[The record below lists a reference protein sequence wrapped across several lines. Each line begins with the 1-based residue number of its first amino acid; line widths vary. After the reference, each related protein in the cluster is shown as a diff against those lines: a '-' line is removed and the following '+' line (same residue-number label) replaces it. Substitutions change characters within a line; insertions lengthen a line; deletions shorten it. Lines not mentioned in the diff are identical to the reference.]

1 MTDSVLPG
9 TGQAGMATERPPP
22 DAAAPREELSPGEI
36 SPGELSPSDNAPG
49 GIDASDSQSS
59 GNSPTPVDR
68 RQMLRDWVQ
77 RVGLVRKAA
86 YALTLLAI
94 ASGVGSYTTFAN
106 AGPAG
111 PDPQVVLGLLYLN
124 LSLLLVLV
132 ALVAHRLVNLWS
144 QRRQGLAGS
153 QLHGRLVMLFS
164 VVAVTPTIVVAVFS
178 VLLFDFGIRSWF
190 SERIGT
196 AVRGSQAVAE
206 AYLEEHRRNIL
217 GDALAMASDLNRDSA
232 ILLSR
237 PQRLGQVLRA
247 QAAIRNLS
255 EVVVFE
261 GAGKVLAR
269 AGLSLTFDFEP
280 FPEDAFRRARAG
292 EVATLTSDVDRIRAI
307 VRLEGFVDAYLYLGR
322 YVEPEILA
330 YIDRTKQAVA
340 QYRELEGRRIDIQ
353 ITFALIFAVVSLL
366 LLFAAIWVGLNLA
379 TRLAGPVSDLIGA
392 AEKVS
397 AGDLSARVGEGELS
411 ELGTLSRAFNR
422 MTRQL
427 AAQRNDLI
435 DAHRQE
441 DTRRRFTEAVLG
453 GVSAGVIGL
462 DASGRINLPNRSAA
476 HLLDIA
482 LADLADCRLEDI
494 VPELSALLDQ
504 ARKRPSR
511 RAEGQVELSRG
522 DRRITLLC
530 RISAEMSD
538 GEITGFVVTF
548 DDISELQSAQR
559 KAAWSDV
566 ARRIAHE
573 IKNPLTPIQLSAER
587 LKRKYLGQITKD
599 ADTFEALTETIV
611 RQVEDIGR
619 MVDAFSEFA
628 RMPAA
633 VFQEANLATL
643 LREQTALQDTAH
655 PEIHFELTLP
665 DRDIPLLCDARQVR
679 QALTNLLQNAADSI
693 ESRAQQDDPAPGAIE
708 ISVTADQHHALI
720 MICDNGRGLPVVDRH
735 RLTEPY
741 VTTRDKGTGLG
752 LAIVRKIMEDHDGE
766 IRILDRDGGGAMA
779 ILEFPMITE
788 RITAETDREAG
799 TTVDIAND
807 PSQGKAGTHGE

>member
-1 MTDSVLPG
+1 MTDSALPG
-9 TGQAGMATERPPP
+9 TGKEEPIASPETVDPGAVAAVGEPSTEGST
-22 DAAAPREELSPGEI
+22 LS
-36 SPGELSPSDNAPG
+36 
-49 GIDASDSQSS
+49 
-59 GNSPTPVDR
+59 DR
-68 RQMLRDWVQ
+68 WIGLRDWAR
-77 RVGLVRKAA
+77 RVAFLRKAA

-111 PDPQVVLGLLYLN
+111 PDPEVVLGLLYLN
-124 LSLLLVLV
+124 LAFLLGLG
-132 ALVAHRLVNLWS
+132 ALVAHRLVNLWVE
-144 QRRQGLAGS
+144 RRQGLAGS
-153 QLHGRLVMLFS
+153 RLHGRLVLLFS
-164 VVAVTPTIVVAVFS
+164 VVAVTPTIVVVVFS

-217 GDALAMASDLNRDSA
+217 GDALAMANDLNRDAA

-237 PQRLGQVLRA
+237 PQRLGQILRA

-261 GAGKVLAR
+261 ESGKVLAR
-269 AGLSLTFDFEP
+269 TGLSLTFDFEP

-340 QYRELEGRRIDIQ
+340 QYGELEGRRFDIQ

-379 TRLAGPVSDLIGA
+379 TRLARPVSDLIGA

-397 AGDLSARVGEGELS
+397 AGDLTARVVESGDVGEL
-411 ELGTLSRAFNR
+411 ETLSRAFNR

-427 AAQRNDLI
+427 SAQRDDLI

-462 DASGRINLPNRSAA
+462 DEAGRINLPNRSAA
-476 HLLDIA
+476 GLLDVP
-482 LADLADCRLEDI
+482 LSELSDCQLED
-494 VPELSALLDQ
+494 VLPEMAELLSS
-504 ARKRPSR
+504 ARRRPSR
-511 RAEGQVELSRG
+511 RAEGQIELSRG
-522 DRRITLLC
+522 DRRITLLA
-530 RISAEMSD
+530 RVSAQLVEGVLS
-538 GEITGFVVTF
+538 GFVVTF

-559 KAAWSDV
+559 KAAWADV

-587 LKRKYLGQITKD
+587 IKRKYMRQIEED
-599 ADTFEALTETIV
+599 PETFEALTETIV

-619 MVDAFSEFA
+619 MVDEFSEFA
-628 RMPAA
+628 RMPDA
-633 VFQEANLATL
+633 VLEPTNLSAV

-655 PEIHFELTLP
+655 PEIVYALDLP
-665 DRDIPLLCDARQVR
+665 KGDISLVCDARQIR
-679 QALTNLLQNAADSI
+679 QAITNLLQNAADSI
-693 ESRAQQDDPAPGAIE
+693 EARDAEGLLEKGRIE
-708 ISVTADQHHALI
+708 IDVAMEPHLTSVAI
-720 MICDNGRGLPVVDRH
+720 SDNGRGLPSQDRH

-741 VTTRDKGTGLG
+741 VTTREKGTGLG
-752 LAIVRKIMEDHDGE
+752 LAIVHKIMEDHDGE
-766 IRILDRDGGGAMA
+766 IRILDKEGGGAVATLRFA
-779 ILEFPMITE
+779 ISPE
-788 RITAETDREAG
+788 RIEGEIGQMTTADDGRESA
-799 TTVDIAND
+799 D
-807 PSQGKAGTHGE
+807 GE

>member
-1 MTDSVLPG
+1 MTDSVLAR
-9 TGQAGMATERPPP
+9 TGQGAGTTEVEAATADE
-22 DAAAPREELSPGEI
+22 AEV
-36 SPGELSPSDNAPG
+36 
-49 GIDASDSQSS
+49 QSS
-59 GNSPTPVDR
+59 GASNSLGDGWSV
-68 RQMLRDWVQ
+68 LRSWAR
-77 RVGLVRKAA
+77 RVGLLRRAA

-94 ASGVGSYTTFAN
+94 ASGIGSYMTFAN

-111 PDPQVVLGLLYLN
+111 PEPDVVLGLMYLN
-124 LSLLLVLV
+124 LSLLLALG
-132 ALVAHRLVNLWS
+132 ALVAHRLVNIWMEH
-144 QRRQGLAGS
+144 RQGLAGS
-153 QLHGRLVMLFS
+153 QLHRRLVLLFS

-261 GAGKVLAR
+261 GSGKVLAR
-269 AGLSLTFDFEP
+269 TGLSLTFDFEP

-292 EVATLTSDVDRIRAI
+292 EVATLTSDIDRIRAI
-307 VRLEGFVDAYLYLGR
+307 VRLEGYVDAYLYLGR

-340 QYRELEGRRIDIQ
+340 QYGELEGRRIDIQ

-379 TRLAGPVSDLIGA
+379 TRLARPVSELIGA

-397 AGDLSARVGEGELS
+397 AGDLTARVGEGEIS
-411 ELGTLSRAFNR
+411 ELGTLSQAFNR

-427 AAQRNDLI
+427 SAQRDDLI

-441 DTRRRFTEAVLG
+441 DARRRFTEAVLG

-462 DASGRINLPNRSAA
+462 DADGRINLPNRSAA
-476 HLLDIA
+476 RLLDMA
-482 LADLADCRLEDI
+482 LSDLADCQLED
-494 VPELSALLDQ
+494 VLPEMSQLLASA
-504 ARKRPSR
+504 RRRPSR
-511 RAEGQVELSRG
+511 RAEAQIELSRG
-522 DRRITLLC
+522 DRRITLLS

-538 GEITGFVVTF
+538 GEINGFVVTF
-548 DDISELQSAQR
+548 DDVSELQSAQR
-559 KAAWSDV
+559 KAAWADV

-587 LKRKYLGQITKD
+587 IKRKYLSQIDKD
-599 ADTFEALTETIV
+599 AETFEALTETII

-619 MVDAFSEFA
+619 MVDEFSGFA
-628 RMPAA
+628 RMPEA
-633 VFQEANLATL
+633 VLQETNLAML
-643 LREQTALQDTAH
+643 LREQTALQDAAH
-655 PEIHFELTLP
+655 PNINYDLRLPVDEIFLH
-665 DRDIPLLCDARQVR
+665 CDARQVR
-679 QALTNLLQNAADSI
+679 QAVTNLLQNAADSI
-693 ESRAQQDDPAPGAIE
+693 NGRDAGGALEPGAIAIDVKADNQHVTIA
-708 ISVTADQHHALI
+708 IS
-720 MICDNGRGLPVVDRH
+720 DNGRGLPTEDRH

-741 VTTRDKGTGLG
+741 VTTREKGTGLG
-752 LAIVRKIMEDHDGE
+752 LAIVRKIMEDHEGE
-766 IRILDRDGGGAMA
+766 IQILDSEGGGAVA
-779 ILEFPMITE
+779 ILEFPT
-788 RITAETDREAG
+788 TADRVPGEPATMNGSSENEAS
-799 TTVDIAND
+799 A
-807 PSQGKAGTHGE
+807 HGE

>member
-1 MTDSVLPG
+1 MSDSAPPG
-9 TGQAGMATERPPP
+9 TGRNRMHSEGPSSDGAVL
-22 DAAAPREELSPGEI
+22 REGLSSYVKTIGDK
-36 SPGELSPSDNAPG
+36 STG
-49 GIDASDSQSS
+49 GIDVLDRQTSKIP
-59 GNSPTPVDR
+59 PTPVGWG
-68 RQMLRDWVQ
+68 QLLRAWVQ
-77 RVGLVRKAA
+77 QVGLVRKAA

-94 ASGVGSYTTFAN
+94 ASGITSYTVFAN

-111 PDPQVVLGLLYLN
+111 PEPQVVLGLLYLN
-124 LSLLLVLV
+124 LSLLLILV
-132 ALVAHRLVNLWS
+132 ALVAQRLVNLWS

-164 VVAVTPTIVVAVFS
+164 VVAVIPTIVVAVFS

-196 AVRGSQAVAE
+196 AVQGSQAVAE

-217 GDALAMASDLNRDSA
+217 GDALAMASDLNRDSGV
-232 ILLSR
+232 LLSQ

-261 GAGKVLAR
+261 GSGKVLAR

-280 FPEDAFRRARAG
+280 FPEEAFRRARAG

-307 VRLEGFVDAYLYLGR
+307 VRLQGFVDAYLYLGR

-330 YIDRTKQAVA
+330 YIDRTKKAVA
-340 QYRELEGRRIDIQ
+340 GYRELEGRRMDIQ
-353 ITFALIFAVVSLL
+353 ITFALIFGVVSLL

-379 TRLAGPVSDLIGA
+379 TRLAGPVTDLIGA

-411 ELGTLSRAFNR
+411 ELGTLCRAFNR
-422 MTRQL
+422 MTQQL

-462 DASGRINLPNRSAA
+462 DAGGRINLPNRSAA
-476 HLLDIA
+476 QLLDIP
-482 LADLADCRLEDI
+482 LADLATCPLEKA
-494 VPELSALLDQ
+494 VPELRDLLEQ
-504 ARKRPSR
+504 ARKRPFR
-511 RAEGQVELSRG
+511 RAEGQVELSRSG
-522 DRRITLLC
+522 RRITLLS

-599 ADTFEALTETIV
+599 ADIFESLTETIV

-619 MVDAFSEFA
+619 MVDEFSEFA

-633 VFQEANLATL
+633 VFQETDLATL
-643 LREQTALQDTAH
+643 LREQTALQDTGH
-655 PEIHFELTLP
+655 PGIRFELTLP
-665 DRDIPLLCDARQVR
+665 DRDIRLLCDAGQVR

-693 ESRAQQDDPAPGAIE
+693 EAREQQNDLAPGAIE
-708 ISVTADQHHALI
+708 ISVTADQHYASI
-720 MICDNGRGLPVVDRH
+720 MIFDNGRGLPAVDRH

-741 VTTRDKGTGLG
+741 VTTREKGAGLG

-766 IRILDRDGGGAMA
+766 IRIIERDGGGAIA

-788 RITAETDREAG
+788 RIAAEGNVEADTPNVVTNG
-799 TTVDIAND
+799 LRH
-807 PSQGKAGTHGE
+807 GKASAHGE

>member
-9 TGQAGMATERPPP
+9 TGQEPPITKVGA
-22 DAAAPREELSPGEI
+22 DARVVDAVI
-36 SPGELSPSDNAPG
+36 VPG
-49 GIDASDSQSS
+49 GDPAGQGSMF
-59 GNSPTPVDR
+59 GDR
-68 RQMLRDWVQ
+68 WISMRDWAR
-77 RVGLVRKAA
+77 RVGFLRKAA

-111 PDPQVVLGLLYLN
+111 PDPEVVLGLLYLN
-124 LSLLLVLV
+124 LSLLLALG
-132 ALVAHRLVNLWS
+132 ALVAHRLVNLWVE
-144 QRRQGLAGS
+144 RRQGLAGS
-153 QLHGRLVMLFS
+153 RLHGRLVLLFS
-164 VVAVTPTIVVAVFS
+164 VVAVTPTIVVVVFS
-178 VLLFDFGIRSWF
+178 VLMFDFGIRSWF

-217 GDALAMASDLNRDSA
+217 GDALAMAKDLNRDAA

-237 PQRLGQVLRA
+237 PQRLGQILRA

-261 GAGKVLAR
+261 ESGKVLAR
-269 AGLSLTFDFEP
+269 TGLSLTFDFEP

-307 VRLEGFVDAYLYLGR
+307 VRLENFVDAYLYLGR

-340 QYRELEGRRIDIQ
+340 QYGELEGRRFDIQ

-379 TRLAGPVSDLIGA
+379 TRLARPVSELIGA

-397 AGDLSARVGEGELS
+397 AGDLTARVGEGDVS

-422 MTRQL
+422 MTIQL
-427 AAQRNDLI
+427 SAQRDDLI

-462 DASGRINLPNRSAA
+462 DADGHINLPNRSAA
-476 HLLDIA
+476 QLLDVA
-482 LADLADCRLEDI
+482 LSELENCQLGDVLPEMADLLA
-494 VPELSALLDQ
+494 LS
-504 ARKRPSR
+504 RRRPSG
-511 RAEGQVELSRG
+511 RAEGQIELSRG
-522 DRRITLLC
+522 DRRITLLA
-530 RISAEMSD
+530 RVSAQRSD
-538 GEITGFVVTF
+538 GALSGFVVTF

-559 KAAWSDV
+559 KAAWADV

-587 LKRKYLGQITKD
+587 LRRKYTRQITED

-619 MVDAFSEFA
+619 MVDEFSEFA
-628 RMPAA
+628 RMPDA
-633 VFQEANLATL
+633 VLESASLSAL

-655 PEIHFELTLP
+655 PEIDYDLALP
-665 DRDIPLLCDARQVR
+665 VEDLWIVCDARQIR
-679 QALTNLLQNAADSI
+679 QAVTNLLQNAADSI
-693 ESRAQQDDPAPGAIE
+693 DARDTDDSANHGRIE
-708 ISVTADQHHALI
+708 IRLDAEPHGVAVSI
-720 MICDNGRGLPVVDRH
+720 SDNGRGLPERDRH

-741 VTTRDKGTGLG
+741 VTTREKGTGLG
-752 LAIVRKIMEDHDGE
+752 LAIVRKIMEDHEGE
-766 IRILDRDGGGAMA
+766 IRILDREGGGAVA
-779 ILEFPMITE
+779 ILNFPNP
-788 RITAETDREAG
+788 ADRTLGEAG
-799 TTVDIAND
+799 PIMNVVDARASAD
-807 PSQGKAGTHGE
+807 GE

>member
-9 TGQAGMATERPPP
+9 AGRETPRAELGPEDSQVDATIADPP
-22 DAAAPREELSPGEI
+22 G
-36 SPGELSPSDNAPG
+36 SPSTFGDWWIG
-49 GIDASDSQSS
+49 
-59 GNSPTPVDR
+59 V
-68 RQMLRDWVQ
+68 RDWAR
-77 RVGLVRKAA
+77 RVGFLRKAA

-94 ASGVGSYTTFAN
+94 ASGVGTYTTFAN

-111 PDPQVVLGLLYLN
+111 PDPEVVLGLLYLN
-124 LSLLLVLV
+124 LSLLLGLG
-132 ALVAHRLVNLWS
+132 ALVAHRLVNLWVE
-144 QRRQGLAGS
+144 RRQGLAGS
-153 QLHGRLVMLFS
+153 RLHGRLVLLFS
-164 VVAVTPTIVVAVFS
+164 VVAVTPTIVVVVFS

-196 AVRGSQAVAE
+196 AVRGSQAVAV

-217 GDALAMASDLNRDSA
+217 GDALAMAKDLNRDASR
-232 ILLSR
+232 LMSR
-237 PQRLGQVLRA
+237 PQRLGQILRA

-261 GAGKVLAR
+261 ESGKVLAR
-269 AGLSLTFDFEP
+269 TGLSLTFDFEP

-340 QYRELEGRRIDIQ
+340 QYGELEGRRFDIQ

-379 TRLAGPVSDLIGA
+379 TRLARPVSELIGA

-397 AGDLSARVGEGELS
+397 AGDLTARVGEGEVN
-411 ELGTLSRAFNR
+411 ELGSLSRAFNR

-427 AAQRNDLI
+427 SAQRDDLI

-462 DASGRINLPNRSAA
+462 DANGRINLPNQSAA
-476 HLLDIA
+476 QLLDVVLSDLSDSLLQDVLPEMSDLLA
-482 LADLADCRLEDI
+482 LSR
-494 VPELSALLDQ
+494 
-504 ARKRPSR
+504 RRPTR
-511 RAEGQVELSRG
+511 RAEGQIELSRG
-522 DRRITLLC
+522 DRRITLLA
-530 RISAEMSD
+530 RVSAQLDD
-538 GEITGFVVTF
+538 GELSGFVVTF

-559 KAAWSDV
+559 KAAWADV

-587 LKRKYLGQITKD
+587 LKRKYLRQIGQD

-619 MVDAFSEFA
+619 MVDEFSEFA
-628 RMPAA
+628 RMPDAILA
-633 VFQEANLATL
+633 PSNLSSL
-643 LREQTALQDTAH
+643 LREQSALQDTAH
-655 PEIHFELTLP
+655 PEIDYALELQ
-665 DRDIPLLCDARQVR
+665 DEDISLVCDARQVR
-679 QALTNLLQNAADSI
+679 QAITNLLQNAADSI
-693 ESRAQQDDPAPGAIE
+693 EARDPDGLAGGGIIE
-708 ISVTADQHHALI
+708 IAVLSEPHQTSI
-720 MICDNGRGLPVVDRH
+720 RISDNGRGLPAQDRH

-741 VTTRDKGTGLG
+741 VTTREKGTGLG
-752 LAIVRKIMEDHDGE
+752 LAIVHKIMEDHEGE
-766 IRILDRDGGGAMA
+766 IRILDRDGGGAIA
-779 ILEFPMITE
+779 ILDFPVLSDRIGGETTQMIS
-788 RITAETDREAG
+788 ANGGEAS
-799 TTVDIAND
+799 V
-807 PSQGKAGTHGE
+807 HGE

>member
-9 TGQAGMATERPPP
+9 AGQKEAIDTLDVVVGDDDAGLDP
-22 DAAAPREELSPGEI
+22 LSGQT
-36 SPGELSPSDNAPG
+36 STFG
-49 GIDASDSQSS
+49 
-59 GNSPTPVDR
+59 DR
-68 RQMLRDWVQ
+68 WTALRDWAR
-77 RVGLVRKAA
+77 RVGFLRKAA
-86 YALTLLAI
+86 YALTFLAI
-94 ASGVGSYTTFAN
+94 ASGVGSYMTFAN

-111 PDPQVVLGLLYLN
+111 PDPEVVLGLLYLN
-124 LSLLLVLV
+124 LSLLLALG
-132 ALVAHRLVNLWS
+132 ALVAHRLVNLWVE
-144 QRRQGLAGS
+144 RRQGLAGS
-153 QLHGRLVMLFS
+153 RLHGRLVLLFS
-164 VVAVTPTIVVAVFS
+164 VVAVTPTIVVVVFS

-196 AVRGSQAVAE
+196 AVRGSQAVAV

-217 GDALAMASDLNRDSA
+217 GDALAMANDLNRDAA

-237 PQRLGQVLRA
+237 PKRLGQILRA

-261 GAGKVLAR
+261 ESGKILAR
-269 AGLSLTFDFEP
+269 TGLSLTFDFEP
-280 FPEDAFRRARAG
+280 FPEDAFHRARAG

-307 VRLEGFVDAYLYLGR
+307 VRLDGFVDAYLYLGR

-340 QYRELEGRRIDIQ
+340 QYGELEGRRFDIQ

-379 TRLAGPVSDLIGA
+379 TRLARPVSELIGA

-397 AGDLSARVGEGELS
+397 AGDLTARVGEGEVN

-427 AAQRNDLI
+427 SAQRDDLI

-462 DASGRINLPNRSAA
+462 DANGRINLPNQSAA
-476 HLLDIA
+476 QLLDIA
-482 LADLADCRLEDI
+482 LSDLDDCQLEEVLPEMADLLAQSR
-494 VPELSALLDQ
+494 
-504 ARKRPSR
+504 RRPSR
-511 RAEGQVELSRG
+511 RAEGQIELSRG
-522 DRRITLLC
+522 DRRITLLA
-530 RISAEMSD
+530 RVSAQGVN
-538 GEITGFVVTF
+538 GELSGFVVTF

-559 KAAWSDV
+559 KAAWADV

-587 LKRKYLGQITKD
+587 LKRKYSRQINED
-599 ADTFEALTETIV
+599 ADIFEALTETIV

-619 MVDAFSEFA
+619 MVDEFSEFA
-628 RMPAA
+628 RMPDA
-633 VFQEANLATL
+633 VLESANISAL

-655 PEIHFELTLP
+655 QEIDYDLELTNDDVSL
-665 DRDIPLLCDARQVR
+665 ICDARQVR
-679 QALTNLLQNAADSI
+679 QAITNLLQNAADSI
-693 ESRAQQDDPAPGAIE
+693 GLREDDAPLERGRIE
-708 ISVTADQHHALI
+708 IRLSMASHLASVTI
-720 MICDNGRGLPVVDRH
+720 SDNGRGLPTADRH

-741 VTTRDKGTGLG
+741 VTTREKGTGLG

-766 IRILDRDGGGAMA
+766 IRILDRKGGGATA
-779 ILEFPMITE
+779 ILDFPIS
-788 RITAETDREAG
+788 TDRIVEEAG
-799 TTVDIAND
+799 QMT
-807 PSQGKAGTHGE
+807 SAGDGEADADGE

>member
-1 MTDSVLPG
+1 MTDSVLPR
-9 TGQAGMATERPPP
+9 TGQEEPAAELGAVDHAAEVPIAEPP
-22 DAAAPREELSPGEI
+22 GQ
-36 SPGELSPSDNAPG
+36 PSLFG
-49 GIDASDSQSS
+49 
-59 GNSPTPVDR
+59 DR
-68 RQMLRDWVQ
+68 WIALRDWAR
-77 RVGLVRKAA
+77 RVGFLRKAA
-86 YALTLLAI
+86 YALTLSAI

-111 PDPQVVLGLLYLN
+111 PDPEVVLGLLYLN
-124 LSLLLVLV
+124 LSLLLALG
-132 ALVAHRLVNLWS
+132 ALVAHRLVNLWVE
-144 QRRQGLAGS
+144 RRQGLAGS
-153 QLHGRLVMLFS
+153 RLHGRLVLLFS
-164 VVAVTPTIVVAVFS
+164 VVAVTPTIVVVVFS

-217 GDALAMASDLNRDSA
+217 GDALAMAKDLNRDA
-232 ILLSR
+232 AMLLSR
-237 PQRLGQVLRA
+237 PQRLGQILRA

-261 GAGKVLAR
+261 ESGKVLAR
-269 AGLSLTFDFEP
+269 TGLSLTFDFEP

-307 VRLEGFVDAYLYLGR
+307 VRLEGYVDAYLYLGR

-340 QYRELEGRRIDIQ
+340 QYGELEGRRFDIQ

-379 TRLAGPVSDLIGA
+379 TRLARPVSDLIGA

-397 AGDLSARVGEGELS
+397 AGDLTARVGEGEIS

-427 AAQRNDLI
+427 SAQRDDLI
-435 DAHRQE
+435 AAHSQE

-462 DASGRINLPNRSAA
+462 DATGHINLPNRSAA
-476 HLLDIA
+476 QLLDVA
-482 LADLADCRLEDI
+482 LSDLADRQLED
-494 VPELSALLDQ
+494 VLPEMADLLALS
-504 ARKRPSR
+504 RRRPSR
-511 RAEGQVELSRG
+511 RAEGQIELSRG
-522 DRRITLLC
+522 DRRITLLA
-530 RISAEMSD
+530 RVSAQRAD
-538 GEITGFVVTF
+538 GVVSGFVVTF

-559 KAAWSDV
+559 KAAWADV

-587 LKRKYLGQITKD
+587 LKRKYLRQID
-599 ADTFEALTETIV
+599 QDPDTFEALTETIV

-619 MVDAFSEFA
+619 MVDEFSEFA
-628 RMPAA
+628 RMPDAIL
-633 VFQEANLATL
+633 EPANLSAL
-643 LREQTALQDTAH
+643 LREQIALQDTAH
-655 PEIHFELTLP
+655 PEIQYDLESPSENVWLN
-665 DRDIPLLCDARQVR
+665 CDARQLR
-679 QALTNLLQNAADSI
+679 QAVTNLLQNGADSI
-693 ESRAQQDDPAPGAIE
+693 DARDTEDSKEPGRIE
-708 ISVTADQHHALI
+708 IRLFVEPHRTSVVI
-720 MICDNGRGLPVVDRH
+720 SDNGRGLPTQDRH

-741 VTTRDKGTGLG
+741 VTTREKGTGLG

-766 IRILDRDGGGAMA
+766 IRILDRDGGGATA
-779 ILEFPMITE
+779 ILDFPISMD
-788 RITAETDREAG
+788 RIVGEAG
-799 TTVDIAND
+799 RMMSVGDAE
-807 PSQGKAGTHGE
+807 AGAHGE

>member
-1 MTDSVLPG
+1 MTIVAHAPDKENGLPPVKQTGEDMTDTVPPG
-9 TGQAGMATERPPP
+9 TRQ
-22 DAAAPREELSPGEI
+22 AAAPERPLSR
-36 SPGELSPSDNAPG
+36 PSDN
-49 GIDASDSQSS
+49 QSS
-59 GNSPTPVDR
+59 GIPPAPVGR
-68 RQMLRDWVQ
+68 RQMLRGWVQ
-77 RVGLVRKAA
+77 RVGLLRKAA

-94 ASGVGSYTTFAN
+94 ASGIGSYTTFAN

-124 LSLLLVLV
+124 LSLLMVLV

-153 QLHGRLVMLFS
+153 RLHGRLVMLFS

-217 GDALAMASDLNRDSA
+217 GDALAMARDLNRNSA
-232 ILLSR
+232 ILLSQ
-237 PQRLGQVLRA
+237 PQRLAQVLRA

-269 AGLSLTFDFEP
+269 AGLTLTFDFEP
-280 FPEDAFRRARAG
+280 FPEDAFRRARVG

-322 YVEPEILA
+322 YVEPEILT

-353 ITFALIFAVVSLL
+353 ITFALIFGLVSLL
-366 LLFAAIWVGLNLA
+366 LLFAAIWVGLHLA
-379 TRLAGPVSDLIGA
+379 TRLAGPISDLIGA

-397 AGDLSARVGEGELS
+397 AGDLSARVVEGELS
-411 ELGTLSRAFNR
+411 GLGTLCRAFNR

-427 AAQRNDLI
+427 VAQRNDLI

-453 GVSAGVIGL
+453 GVSAGVIGV
-462 DASGRINLPNRSAA
+462 DAEGRINLPNRSAA
-476 HLLDIA
+476 QLLDMA
-482 LADLADCRLEDI
+482 LSDLADCRLEEA

-511 RAEGQVELSRG
+511 RAEGQVELSRS
-522 DRRITLLC
+522 DRKIALLC

-599 ADTFEALTETIV
+599 TDTFEALTDTII

-633 VFQEANLATL
+633 VFQEINLATL

-655 PEIHFELTLP
+655 PGIHFKLTLP

-693 ESRAQQDDPAPGAIE
+693 GSREQQDNPAPGAIE
-708 ISVTADQHHALI
+708 ISVTMDQNHALI

-741 VTTRDKGTGLG
+741 VTTREKGTGLG
-752 LAIVRKIMEDHDGE
+752 LAIVRKIMEDHNGE
-766 IRILDRDGGGAMA
+766 IRILDRNGGGAIA
-779 ILEFPMITE
+779 ILEFPVITE
-788 RITAETDREAG
+788 WITAEAD

-807 PSQGKAGTHGE
+807 FSQRKASKHGE

>member
-1 MTDSVLPG
+1 MSGSVLPG
-9 TGQAGMATERPPP
+9 TGQAGMVSEGLSS
-22 DAAAPREELSPGEI
+22 DAGVLREHLSSDKKFIGDIPSGEV
-36 SPGELSPSDNAPG
+36 
-49 GIDASDSQSS
+49 DASDSELLEIP
-59 GNSPTPVDR
+59 PTTVNR
-68 RQMLRDWVQ
+68 WRMLRDWGQ
-77 RVGLVRKAA
+77 RVGLLRKAA
-86 YALTLLAI
+86 YVLTFLAI
-94 ASGVGSYTTFAN
+94 VSGIGSYITFAN

-111 PDPQVVLGLLYLN
+111 PDAQVVLGLLYLN
-124 LSLLLVLV
+124 LSLLLAL
-132 ALVAHRLVNLWS
+132 AGLVAHRLVDIWS
-144 QRRQGLAGS
+144 RRRRGLAGS
-153 QLHGRLVMLFS
+153 QLHGRLVTLFS
-164 VVAVTPTIVVAVFS
+164 VVAVIPTIVVVVFS

-196 AVRGSQAVAE
+196 AVQGSQAVAE

-217 GDALAMASDLNRDSA
+217 GDALAMARDLNRDSA

-237 PQRLGQVLRA
+237 PHRLGNMLRA

-269 AGLSLTFDFEP
+269 TGLSLTFDFEP

-292 EVATLTSDVDRIRAI
+292 EVATLTSDADRIRAI
-307 VRLEGFVDAYLYLGR
+307 VRLQGFVDAYLYIGR

-353 ITFALIFAVVSLL
+353 ITFALIFGLVSLL

-379 TRLAGPVSDLIGA
+379 TQLAGPVSDLIGA

-397 AGDLSARVGEGELS
+397 AGDLSARVNEGELS
-411 ELGTLSRAFNR
+411 ELGTLCRAFNR
-422 MTRQL
+422 MTGQL

-462 DASGRINLPNRSAA
+462 DANGQINLPNRSASQ
-476 HLLDIA
+476 LLDIA
-482 LADLADCRLEDI
+482 LTDLMDCSLEKAI
-494 VPELSALLDQ
+494 PELSALLDL

-530 RISAEMSD
+530 RISAEMSH
-538 GEITGFVVTF
+538 GEITGFVLTF

-599 ADTFEALTETIV
+599 ARIFESLTETIV

-633 VFQEANLATL
+633 VFQETNLASV
-643 LREQTALQDTAH
+643 LREQVALQDTGH
-655 PEIHFELTLP
+655 PGIRFELTLP
-665 DRDIPLLCDARQVR
+665 DRDVLLLCDAGQVR

-693 ESRAQQDDPAPGAIE
+693 EAREQQDDPAPGAIE
-708 ISVTADQHHALI
+708 INVTADQYCALI
-720 MICDNGRGLPVVDRH
+720 TIRDNGRGLPLVDRH

-741 VTTRDKGTGLG
+741 VTTREKGTGLG
-752 LAIVRKIMEDHDGE
+752 LAIVTKIMEDHGGE
-766 IRILDRDGGGAMA
+766 IRILDHDSGGAIA
-779 ILEFPMITE
+779 TLEFPMIPE
-788 RITAETDREAG
+788 GIAAEDNVEADTAVE
-799 TTVDIAND
+799 IIND
-807 PSQGKAGTHGE
+807 LSRGKATTHGE